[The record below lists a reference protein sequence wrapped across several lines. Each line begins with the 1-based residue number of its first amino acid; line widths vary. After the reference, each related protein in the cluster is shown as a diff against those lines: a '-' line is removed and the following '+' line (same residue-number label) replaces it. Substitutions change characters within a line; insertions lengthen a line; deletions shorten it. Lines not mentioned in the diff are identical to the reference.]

1 VEPHVQALVV
11 AGHPA
16 VWGYDDDDDDEVRS
30 MHIYEMKASEI
41 LLL

>member
-16 VWGYDDDDDDEVRS
+16 VWGYDDDDDEVRS